1 MLKLKNIKMNNG
13 IITAEYEP
21 ENSGNFGSIAI
32 DIKTGEILKA
42 KTSEMDIPL
51 PIYLNHATDT
61 LKEIMNEKTL
71 PKEKLVM
78 WY

>member
-42 KTSEMDIPL
+42 KISEMDIPL
-51 PIYLNHATDT
+51 PIYLNHAAYT